1 MLGLTKESD
10 APAKRKAP
18 LKQRLHAWWEGYE
31 VASSAEDEPS
41 EESDST
47 REELPELPE
56 SGPVEQHSLEEG
68 WLKGRIQLNEKLW
81 GPGMTAPGNEAV
93 IYDLLAPL
101 GLTKEHSVVEIGAG
115 LGGVARCITQATG
128 AWVTGYE
135 EEATLAEGGME
146 MSNMAGLAKRA
157 PIKHS
162 ELTAVKIRK
171 RTIDCVFS
179 KEAFFKVADKK
190 KLFDRVHSMLKIEGH
205 LLFTDIVAAGSD
217 SRGPAT
223 EVWAAQEPEPPT
235 LWTVEETRAALE
247 GMQLDVRITEDI
259 TDAYRGRVLEGF
271 KKLLAEMQE
280 KPLPPDLAG
289 WAMAEAEYWARRVAV
304 IDSGEVKV
312 FRFYSRVPF
321 PT

>member
-1 MLGLTKESD
+1 MLGLKKESD
-10 APAKRKAP
+10 APAKRKRP
-18 LKQRLHAWWEGYE
+18 LKERLHAWWDGYE
-31 VASSAEDEPS
+31 LTASTGDDSSEKADSA
-41 EESDST
+41 

-56 SGPVEQHSLEEG
+56 SGPVEQHSLDEG

-81 GPGMTAPGNEAV
+81 GPGMTAPGNKAV

-101 GLTKEHSVVEIGAG
+101 GLTKEHTVVELGAG

-135 EEATLAEGGME
+135 QDTTLAETGME

-157 PIKHS
+157 PVKQS

-179 KEAFFKVADKK
+179 KEVFYRVADKK
-190 KLFDRVHSMLKIEGH
+190 KLLDRVHSMLKIEGH
-205 LLFTDIVAAGSD
+205 LLFTDIVAAGPE

-247 GMQLDVRITEDI
+247 GLQLDVRITEDI
-259 TDAYRGRVLEGF
+259 TDAYRARVLEGF
-271 KKLLAEMQE
+271 KNLLAEMRVS
-280 KPLPPDLAG
+280 PLPPDLAG
-289 WAMAEAEYWARRVAV
+289 WATAETEYWARRVAV
-304 IDSGEVKV
+304 IDSGEIKV
-312 FRFYSRVPF
+312 FRFYARVPF

>member
-1 MLGLTKESD
+1 MSHEKSD
-10 APAKRKAP
+10 LDDLPELP
-18 LKQRLHAWWEGYE
+18 DLPDL
-31 VASSAEDEPS
+31 D
-41 EESDST
+41 
-47 REELPELPE
+47 ELPELPKSVPIE
-56 SGPVEQHSLEEG
+56 EHTLDEG

-81 GPGMTAPGNEAV
+81 GPGMISPGNEAV

-135 EEATLAEGGME
+135 QDEALAEGGME

-157 PIKHS
+157 PLKQS

-179 KEAFFKVADKK
+179 KEVFYRVADKK
-190 KLFDRVHSMLKIEGH
+190 KLLDRVHSMLKIEGH
-205 LLFTDIVAAGSD
+205 LLFTDVVAAGPE

-235 LWTVEETRAALE
+235 LWTVDETRAALE
-247 GMQLDVRITEDI
+247 ALQLDVRITEDI
-259 TDAYRGRVLEGF
+259 TVAYRARVLEGF
-271 KKLLAEMQE
+271 KKLLAEMRK